1 MVEGGSTITQ
11 QLAKTSFTGA
21 DRTAFRKVQEASSP
35 CGWRPWLSKEEIL
48 SRYLSN
54 VYFGDNVYG
63 CAPRPNTISA
73 SSRAAD
79 AEQSAMLAGRGER
92 ASRLAPTGIW
102 KMRES
107 GRRW

>member
-21 DRTAFRKVQEASSP
+21 DRTAFRKVQEAFIAL
-35 CGWRPWLSKEEIL
+35 WLEAWLSKEEIL

-63 CAPRPNTISA
+63 LRPRPTTISA

-79 AEQSAMLAGRGER
+79 A
-92 ASRLAPTGIW
+92 
-102 KMRES
+102 
-107 GRRW
+107 